1 VSEQEREQNWL
12 RRRREKY
19 VAEIQR
25 NRQGGHKVPTWVLV
39 LLLVAMVGGW
49 ALLIALS

>member
-1 VSEQEREQNWL
+1 MTEQEQNWL
-12 RRRREKY
+12 QRRREKY

-25 NRQGGHKVPTWVLV
+25 NRRGENKVPTWVLV

-49 ALLIALS
+49 ALVIALA